1 MVKVVVVEGQ
11 VLTEVFIR
19 KRIQEQY
26 DYLKALGGES
36 LMDDRAMEKWESAK
50 DRYYY
55 FEDLINKLK
64 QI

>member
-11 VLTEVFIR
+11 ILTEAFIR
-19 KRIQEQY
+19 KRMQEQY
-26 DYLKALGGES
+26 DYLKTLGVES

-55 FEDLINKLK
+55 FENLINQLK